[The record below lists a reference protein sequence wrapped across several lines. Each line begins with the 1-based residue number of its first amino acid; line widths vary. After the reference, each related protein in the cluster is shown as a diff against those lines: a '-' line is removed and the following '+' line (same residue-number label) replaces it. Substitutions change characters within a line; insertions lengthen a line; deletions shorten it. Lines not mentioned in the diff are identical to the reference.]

1 LRIALDRLYDS
12 VALLQSAR
20 VFKIAAFTK
29 RLLTL
34 AKDHADDVLLE
45 IENDLLENPE
55 RGPVI
60 QGTAGVRKARVAD
73 PTRGKGKSGGFR
85 YMYYYIERDGQ
96 IFLPMI
102 FSKNEQ
108 ADLTAQQKKL
118 LTQAIL
124 GLREARK

>member
-1 LRIALDRLYDS
+1 VLEFIE
-12 VALLQSAR
+12 
-20 VFKIAAFTK
+20 FPAFTK
-29 RLLTL
+29 RLLAL

-60 QGTAGVRKARVAD
+60 EGTGGVRKARIGD
-73 PTRGKGKSGGFR
+73 PRRGKGKSGGFR
-85 YMYYYIERDGQ
+85 YLYYYIEKDGQ
-96 IFLPMI
+96 VFLLMI

-108 ADLTAQQKKL
+108 ADLTARQKKFL
-118 LTQAIL
+118 KQAVL

>member
-1 LRIALDRLYDS
+1 MLEFIE
-12 VALLQSAR
+12 
-20 VFKIAAFTK
+20 FPAFTK

-34 AKDHADDVLLE
+34 AKDYADDVLLE
-45 IENDLLENPE
+45 IESDLLENPE

-60 QGTAGVRKARVAD
+60 EGTAGVRKARVAD
-73 PTRGKGKSGGFR
+73 PRRGKGKSGGFR

-96 IFLPMI
+96 VFLLMI

-118 LTQAIL
+118 LKQAVL
-124 GLREARK
+124 SLREARK

>member
-1 LRIALDRLYDS
+1 VLEFIEFP
-12 VALLQSAR
+12 
-20 VFKIAAFTK
+20 VFTN
-29 RLLTL
+29 RLLAL
-34 AKDHADDVLLE
+34 ARDRADEVLLK
-45 IENDLLENPE
+45 IQSDLLENPE

-96 IFLPMI
+96 VFLLMI

-108 ADLTAQQKKL
+108 ADLTNVQKKML
-118 LTQAIL
+118 KQAIF
-124 GLREARK
+124 GLREAHK